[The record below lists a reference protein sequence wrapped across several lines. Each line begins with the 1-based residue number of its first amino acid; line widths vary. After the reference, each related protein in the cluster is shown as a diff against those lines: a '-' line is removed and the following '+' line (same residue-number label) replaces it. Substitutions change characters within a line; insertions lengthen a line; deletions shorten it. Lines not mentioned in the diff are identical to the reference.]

1 MKKEST
7 MIEKETVVAMS
18 KVAQKISQARFRLLP
33 LDLVEV
39 KELLDDCQEIMAT
52 HCDCAPAQLIEGQ
65 VDIIMVNQE
74 EATDVGEE
82 EATDVGEGWREIEP
96 GETLCDGDQF
106 MGLSAGVWFDT
117 SRAGDVLP
125 VPLPPPRYRRRVT
138 RKKYLVDVCRTS
150 YGVKTLEIEANSPEE
165 AQELAL
171 DQAGN
176 HEYSEKESEYTCQ
189 GCISS
194 SRALDALSVSL
205 KEQPPGG

>member
-18 KVAQKISQARFRLLP
+18 KVAQKISQARGRL
-33 LDLVEV
+33 LVEV
-39 KELLDDCQEIMAT
+39 KELLDDCQEIMAL

-65 VDIIMVNQE
+65 VDIIMGNL
-74 EATDVGEE
+74 
-82 EATDVGEGWREIEP
+82 EG
-96 GETLCDGDQF
+96 
-106 MGLSAGVWFDT
+106 
-117 SRAGDVLP
+117 
-125 VPLPPPRYRRRVT
+125 T

-194 SRALDALSVSL
+194 SRALDALSVS
-205 KEQPPGG
+205 

>member
-1 MKKEST
+1 MKNEST

-18 KVAQKISQARFRLLP
+18 KVAQKISQARSSLPNGRLLP

-39 KELLDDCQEIMAT
+39 KELLDDCQEIMAY

-65 VDIIMVNQE
+65 VDIIMGNQE
-74 EATDVGEE
+74 G
-82 EATDVGEGWREIEP
+82 
-96 GETLCDGDQF
+96 
-106 MGLSAGVWFDT
+106 
-117 SRAGDVLP
+117 
-125 VPLPPPRYRRRVT
+125 T

-194 SRALDALSVSL
+194 SRALDAF
-205 KEQPPGG
+205 P

>member
-7 MIEKETVVAMS
+7 MIKKETVVAMS
-18 KVAQKISQARFRLLP
+18 EVAQKISQVKNQLIKSPRMGLG
-33 LDLVEV
+33 EV
-39 KELLDDCQEIMAT
+39 RDLLDDCWEIMAA
-52 HCDCAPAQLIEGQ
+52 HCDCTPSRLIEGQ
-65 VDIIMVNQE
+65 VDIIMGNL
-74 EATDVGEE
+74 
-82 EATDVGEGWREIEP
+82 EG
-96 GETLCDGDQF
+96 
-106 MGLSAGVWFDT
+106 
-117 SRAGDVLP
+117 
-125 VPLPPPRYRRRVT
+125 T

-194 SRALDALSVSL
+194 SRALDALSVS
-205 KEQPPGG
+205 